1 MANASPP
8 PFVAVLAGGSGTR
21 FWPAG
26 RTARPKQCLALD
38 GDDPRPLLALTLER
52 VRPLVAADAAPWIVA
67 PPDLRRVLASAA
79 PGHPASA
86 WLAEP
91 APRNTAAA
99 VALCAF
105 TAAAADPRTPVLVLP
120 ADQHV
125 APIGLYRRA
134 LKAMLARARRSD
146 AILTLGLVPTRPAT
160 GYGYLRRGE
169 TLPAPK
175 GLAMNVVERFV
186 EKPDAPKARRLM
198 RDGKHL
204 WNGGTF
210 AFRADVFLASL
221 ARHLPEVH
229 DPLAALFARGVPTAR
244 RLATVWHQLPS
255 ISVDYGVMER
265 TERVE
270 VVSAPLTWDD
280 LGSWDAAARG
290 RQADAA
296 GNCLRGDVVAVD
308 ARDCVVDA
316 EGGTVALLGVED
328 LIVVRT
334 GDAVLV
340 ARRGRGEDVRE
351 IVARLKAEGR
361 SELL

>member
-1 MANASPP
+1 MAHALPP
-8 PFVAVLAGGSGTR
+8 PLVAVLAGGSGTR

-52 VRPLVAADAAPWIVA
+52 VRPLLGAGEATCIVA
-67 PPDLRRVLASAA
+67 PPGLRRVLAAAA
-79 PGHPASA
+79 PDHPASA

-99 VALCAF
+99 VALVAF
-105 TAAAADPRTPVLVLP
+105 TAAARDPRTPVLVLP

-125 APIGLYRRA
+125 APVALYRRA
-134 LKAMLARARRSD
+134 LKAMITRARRSE

-169 TLPAPK
+169 ELAAPK
-175 GLAMNVVERFV
+175 GLALHVVERFV
-186 EKPDAPKARRLM
+186 EKPDAAKAVRLV
-198 RDGKHL
+198 RDGNHL

-210 AFRADVFLASL
+210 AFRAEVFLDAL
-221 ARHLPEVH
+221 ARHLPTVH
-229 DPLAALFARGVPTAR
+229 EPLAAAFGRGVPSAR
-244 RLATVWHQLPS
+244 RLAGAWEQLPS

-265 TERVE
+265 AERVE

-280 LGSWDAAARG
+280 LGSWDAVARG
-290 RQADAA
+290 RRADAD

-308 ARDCVVDA
+308 AKGCVVDA

-351 IVARLKAEGR
+351 IVARLKANAR
-361 SELL
+361 SDLL